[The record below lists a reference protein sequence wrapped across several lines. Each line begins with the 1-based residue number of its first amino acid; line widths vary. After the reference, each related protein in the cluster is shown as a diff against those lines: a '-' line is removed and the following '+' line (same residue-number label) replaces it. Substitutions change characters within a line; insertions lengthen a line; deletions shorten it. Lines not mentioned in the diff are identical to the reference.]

1 MIERSTSIR
10 NDLALGTSGKENV
23 QRQIEGERHRTEPD
37 RMALEAASA
46 LLGAVKPAKAHNEAV
61 PARSGRADAT
71 LAGIVAIKPGKG
83 GAEEPSQNAQAGEL
97 IGKLVLPPLCPAQRR
112 RRVAFKAAAVVS
124 VLLHAAS
131 LAAFLNW
138 HGAETGAIEQPSEA
152 ISVEIVE
159 SRTLEALQPK
169 QAPEPTPSPQALAP
183 TPGAPEATDAAVAKP
198 NPAPELEITAKE
210 PVTGPEAREEV
221 KQTAREEMHRKSE
234 TPPVPVQGPAE
245 VMPEPPKTR
254 VADEEAEAKRKEQRQ
269 VEKKKAAE
277 RAPKGGPI
285 SKSNAGKGTGGE
297 RASAST
303 GSIMSYAAF
312 VRARVA
318 GNKPSGG
325 GSNGTVVVTFRVTA
339 AGGLSSVSVTRSSG
353 NSALDQLAVSAV
365 RGAAPFPTPPA
376 GATPAQLFF
385 AIPFHFQ

>member
-61 PARSGRADAT
+61 PARSGPSDAT

-83 GAEEPSQNAQAGEL
+83 GAEEPLQNAQAGGL

-112 RRVAFKAAAVVS
+112 RRVAFKAAGAVS

-131 LAAFLNW
+131 LALSS
-138 HGAETGAIEQPSEA
+138 TGTAPKRVPWSSLARPSAWRSWRAGRSKLCSQSKSRSPAITAGIGSDRGRAGSNRRGPC
-152 ISVEIVE
+152 
-159 SRTLEALQPK
+159 
-169 QAPEPTPSPQALAP
+169 
-183 TPGAPEATDAAVAKP
+183 AKP
-198 NPAPELEITAKE
+198 NPAPESEITAKQ

-221 KQTAREEMHRKSE
+221 KQTARQEMHGKSE

-269 VEKKKAAE
+269 IEKKKAAE

-285 SKSNAGKGTGGE
+285 SKSSAGKGTGGE

-303 GSIMSYAAF
+303 GSIMSYAAY

-325 GSNGTVVVTFRVTA
+325 GSNGTAVVTFRVTA